1 MDAAR
6 FKEQWRS
13 WYGRA
18 PPLAHLMREPHAER
32 WLRIHSLP
40 QSRRYPDSDSDWD
53 ELLARHNT
61 VATELLG
68 DGGPCVL
75 AVARFPSGDTAPPGQ
90 LHDVPGAPAL
100 TALGSVDDTWPG
112 AQALRRHYEDTA
124 VWLYTAALHWR
135 AGAYDALLRAVARDE
150 TGPVLLVSS
159 ETGRVYAPYD
169 GGADLFFLGPEER
182 HGARERHRA
191 WLSSHPRGL

>member
-18 PPLAHLMREPHAER
+18 PPLAHLMRELHEER

-40 QSRRYPDSDSDWD
+40 ESRRYPDSTSDWD
-53 ELLARHNT
+53 ALLARHNT

-68 DGGPCVL
+68 EGGSCVL
-75 AVARFPSGDTAPPGQ
+75 AVARFSSGDSPPPGQ

-100 TALGSVDDTWPG
+100 TALGPVDDTWPG
-112 AQALRRHYEDTA
+112 AEALRQSYEDSA
-124 VWLYTAALHWR
+124 VWLYITELCWR
-135 AGAYDALLRAVARDE
+135 RGTYDSLLRAVARDE

-169 GGADLFFLGPEER
+169 GGADLFFLTPGER
-182 HGARERHRA
+182 QAARERHRA

>member
-13 WYGRA
+13 WYVGA
-18 PPLAHLMREPHAER
+18 PPLAHLMREPHADR

-40 QSRRYPDSDSDWD
+40 QSRRYPDSASDWD
-53 ELLARHNT
+53 ALLARHNT

-75 AVARFPSGDTAPPGQ
+75 AVARFPSGDTPPPAQ
-90 LHDVPGAPAL
+90 LHDVPGASVL
-100 TALGSVDDTWPG
+100 TALGPVDDTWPG
-112 AQALRRHYEDTA
+112 AGALRQHYEDST
-124 VWLYTAALHWR
+124 VWLYTTELRWR
-135 AGAYDALLRAVARDE
+135 AGAYDPLLRAVAGDE

-182 HGARERHRA
+182 EAARERHRA